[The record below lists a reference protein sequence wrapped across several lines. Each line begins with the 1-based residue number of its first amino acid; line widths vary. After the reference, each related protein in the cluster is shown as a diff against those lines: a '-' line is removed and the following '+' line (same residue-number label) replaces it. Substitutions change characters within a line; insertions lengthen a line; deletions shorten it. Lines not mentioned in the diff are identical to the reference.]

1 MEIQKKNEPITTDSN
16 VSQQVN
22 EYTSS
27 DDTQENIEEIC
38 DGVTEQVRV
47 NVNVTGRKKKRDKK
61 KKKRRGKKKSIVN
74 GILLVL
80 SCQKHKDTRLK
91 EFRLKN
97 NEYDG
102 WKVIYVIG
110 DLFLN
115 VNYKL
120 DDNIMTIKCEDSYI
134 HLLKKFVL
142 AIKYVNE
149 IYSIKQGILR
159 CADDLVF
166 NEKNLLNFLNSDKS
180 GFDLLGTASVVSS
193 RSSLNDSSI
202 RILVSPPLDYLKI
215 TKNDSFMVEYYS
227 THPEDFLNPQHNLK
241 GVNVLNYIKRPEIIL
256 FPCGT
261 LYYISNKCCNILV
274 DAMEKINYNIFHFDE
289 FTQSYPY
296 VIEDCGVSFI
306 LYLNGIGFLHDN
318 NFVSSYGD
326 FENYDNVLAVS
337 TNKYK

>member
-1 MEIQKKNEPITTDSN
+1 MEIQ
-16 VSQQVN
+16 
-22 EYTSS
+22 
-27 DDTQENIEEIC
+27 
-38 DGVTEQVRV
+38 
-47 NVNVTGRKKKRDKK
+47 
-61 KKKRRGKKKSIVN
+61 KSIVN
-74 GILLVL
+74 GIILVL

-91 EFRLKN
+91 EFRLKS

-159 CADDLVF
+159 CGDDLVF
-166 NEKNLLNFLNSDKS
+166 NEKNLINFLNSDKS
-180 GFDLLGTASVVSS
+180 KFDFLGTAPNP
-193 RSSLNDSSI
+193 SLTIPLKKDSSG
-202 RILVSPPLDYLKI
+202 RVLVMPPLEHLKI
-215 TKNDSFMVEYYS
+215 LTKDVFMVEYYKE
-227 THPEDFLNPQHNLK
+227 HPEDFLNPQHNLE
-241 GVNVLNYIKRPEIIL
+241 GVDISKYIKRPELRLIA
-256 FPCGT
+256 CGT
-261 LYYISNKCCNILV
+261 LYYISNKCCNILI

-296 VIEDCGVSFI
+296 TIEDCAVSFI
-306 LYLNGIGFLHDN
+306 LYLNGIGFLHDD
-318 NFVSSYGD
+318 NFISSYGD
-326 FENYDNVLAVS
+326 FDNYDSVLAVS